1 MRHRTFRGK
10 LSYRHD
16 TKGETGREWFTVTV
30 QPDGTRT
37 HRAHCEMD
45 DDGVLRD
52 VVTTMDAN
60 WFPID
65 SYVRLSVGGA
75 DEGSAWFRIDDNT
88 ATCESWTKGAGRLS
102 QTMTFDEPVHIFGGH
117 PVSGDAMK
125 PAHFKP
131 DGPVKQS
138 FLMVSTSPL
147 PNGASGPIM
156 AARHGVFEFIGEE
169 DITVDAGTFPCRQFR
184 WHFEEFPPIELWNSG
199 PDLIPVKVRW
209 DLLKSDYDLV
219 EFVTD

>member
-45 DDGVLRD
+45 DDAVLRD
-52 VVTTMDAN
+52 VTNTMDGN
-60 WFPID
+60 WLPKD
-65 SYVRLSVGGA
+65 SYVRLSVGGV
-75 DEGSAWFRIDDNT
+75 DEGSAWFLIDGNQ
-88 ATCESWTKGAGRLS
+88 AMCESWTKGAGRLK
-102 QTMTFDEPVHIFGGH
+102 QNMTFDKPIQIFGGH

-131 DGPVKQS
+131 GGSVKQS
-138 FLMVSTSPL
+138 FLMVSTSSL

-156 AARHGVFEFIGEE
+156 AARRGVFEFIGEE
-169 DITVDAGTFPCRQFR
+169 DVTVDAGTFPCRRFR

-209 DLLKSDYDLV
+209 DLLNSDYDLV
-219 EFVTD
+219 EFSTD

>member
-1 MRHRTFRGK
+1 MRHRTLRGK

-45 DDGVLRD
+45 EDGVLRD
-52 VVTTMDAN
+52 VVSTLDSRWYPRDA
-60 WFPID
+60 
-65 SYVRLSVGGA
+65 YVRLSVGGA
-75 DEGSAWFRIDDNT
+75 FEGAAWFLIDGQKV
-88 ATCESWTKGAGRLS
+88 TCDSWTRGAGRLHQS
-102 QTMTFDEPVHIFGGH
+102 MTFDEPVCIFGGH

-125 PAHFKP
+125 PAHFDP
-131 DGPVKQS
+131 AGPAIQK

-169 DITVDAGTFPCRQFR
+169 SVTVEAGTFACRRFR

-209 DLLKSDYDLV
+209 DLLESDYDLV
-219 EFVTD
+219 EFSTD